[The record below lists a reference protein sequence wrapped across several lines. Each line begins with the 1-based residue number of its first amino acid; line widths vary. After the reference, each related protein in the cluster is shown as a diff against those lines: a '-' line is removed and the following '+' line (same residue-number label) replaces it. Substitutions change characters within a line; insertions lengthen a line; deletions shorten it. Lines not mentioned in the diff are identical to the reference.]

1 MFVQFMPKKTIEE
14 GSGDRDG
21 HLQYAVYN
29 EDANSND
36 INAIMMSVVGQAL
49 KNL

>member
-1 MFVQFMPKKTIEE
+1 MPKKTNEE
-14 GSGDRDG
+14 GSGDKDG
-21 HLQYAVYN
+21 RLQYAVNN

-36 INAIMMSVVGQAL
+36 KNATMMSMVAQAL